1 MKREVGIGTKLYSLI
16 IFVIIFIVGMC
27 IFSWYTVSKF
37 NNSTKERLEVSRSYT
52 VLVDEA
58 RDAQVE
64 FKIQVQEWKNVLL
77 RGNSKDNFDKYY
89 NQFIQSNN
97 NVQDKL
103 LKLKESMKNN
113 SLDTESVDTL
123 MLNHKELFDKYS
135 IAIKS
140 YDINNSESYKTVD
153 GLVSGLDRQTTSDMD
168 SLVESI
174 QSKATEAAEMMIK
187 TSESD
192 KNTFTKYLVILVGLG
207 LVATIVFTI
216 IIMATYKGIK
226 MFINQFKSLMEQA
239 EKGDLTIKGEI
250 HKKDEL
256 GEVTSKFNEFITSIR
271 NLISETKEATETV
284 ALSSN
289 EIMKT
294 TDEISN
300 TSQEVANTVSA
311 LAESASKQ
319 IEFAEQ
325 SNEKVKGV
333 VEGLKKITTNS
344 IYMNKLTK
352 TAIETVNSGASTLKE
367 QIIIMDSTKN
377 SSKKVSEVIW
387 NLSTKSNE
395 IGEVVEFING
405 ITEQINLLSLN
416 AAIEAA
422 RAGEA
427 GRGFT
432 VVANEVKKL
441 AELSQE
447 STLKISKLITEIQ
460 SDIKKSVEEV
470 SNTNQS
476 IDKQAVALKNTDD
489 SLKKIETSVF
499 EVTQKIKEVTAE
511 TEAINNSTSVVEDAI
526 GKIVAL
532 IETNASSTEEVAA
545 STEEHTASIE
555 EISASMNLLT
565 DLSNNLEKTIQKF
578 KV

>member
-1 MKREVGIGTKLYSLI
+1 MKREVGIGTKLYALI

-27 IFSWYTVSKF
+27 TFSWYTVSKF
-37 NNSTKERLEVSRSYT
+37 NNSTKERLEESRSYT
-52 VLVDEA
+52 ILVDEA

-89 NQFIQSNN
+89 NQFIQSNT

-103 LKLKESMKNN
+103 LKLKESMKNS
-113 SLDTESVDTL
+113 SLDTTSVDTL

-153 GLVSGLDRQTTSDMD
+153 ELVSGLDRQTTSDMD

-174 QSKATEAAEMMIK
+174 ESKSTEAAEMMIK

-192 KNTFTKYLVILVGLG
+192 KNTFTKYLIILVGLG

-300 TSQEVANTVSA
+300 TSQEVANTVSD
-311 LAESASKQ
+311 LAESTSKQ

-325 SNEKVKGV
+325 SNEKVKVV

-344 IYMNKLTK
+344 IYINKLTN

-367 QIIIMDSTKN
+367 QIKIMDNTKD

-441 AELSQE
+441 AELSRE

-511 TEAINNSTSVVEDAI
+511 TEAINNSTSVVEEAI

-555 EISASMNLLT
+555 EISASMNVLT

>member
-27 IFSWYTVSKF
+27 TFSWYTVSKF

-103 LKLKESMKNN
+103 LKLKESMKNS
-113 SLDTESVDTL
+113 SLDTTAVDTL

-153 GLVSGLDRQTTSDMD
+153 ELVSGLDRQTTSDMD

-174 QSKATEAAEMMIK
+174 ESKATEAAEMMIK

-192 KNTFTKYLVILVGLG
+192 KNTFTKYLVILVALG

-300 TSQEVANTVSA
+300 TSQEVANTVSD
-311 LAESASKQ
+311 LAESTSKQ

-325 SNEKVKGV
+325 SNEKVKVV

-344 IYMNKLTK
+344 IYINKLTN

-367 QIIIMDSTKN
+367 QIKIMDNTKD
-377 SSKKVSEVIW
+377 SSKRVSEVIW

-441 AELSQE
+441 AELSRE
-447 STLKISKLITEIQ
+447 STLKISKLINEIQ

-526 GKIVAL
+526 GKMVAL

-555 EISASMNLLT
+555 EISASMNVLT
-565 DLSNNLEKTIQKF
+565 DLSNNLEKTIRKF

>member
-1 MKREVGIGTKLYSLI
+1 MKREVGIGTKLYALI

-27 IFSWYTVSKF
+27 TFSWYTVSKF
-37 NNSTKERLEVSRSYT
+37 NNSTKERLEESRSYT
-52 VLVDEA
+52 ILVDEA

-89 NQFIQSNN
+89 NQFIQSNT
-97 NVQDKL
+97 NVQEKL
-103 LKLKESMKNN
+103 LKLKESMKNS
-113 SLDTESVDTL
+113 SLDTELVDSL
-123 MLNHKELFDKYS
+123 ILNHKELFDKYS

-153 GLVSGLDRQTTSDMD
+153 ELVSGIDRQTTSDMD
-168 SLVESI
+168 SLVENI
-174 QSKATEAAEMMIK
+174 ESKSTEAAEMMIK

-216 IIMATYKGIK
+216 IIMSTYKGIK

-300 TSQEVANTVSA
+300 TSQEVANTVSD
-311 LAESASKQ
+311 LAESTSKQ

-325 SNEKVKGV
+325 SNEKVKVV

-344 IYMNKLTK
+344 IYINKLTN

-367 QIIIMDSTKN
+367 QIKIMDNTKD

-441 AELSQE
+441 AELSRE

-511 TEAINNSTSVVEDAI
+511 TEAINNSTSVVEEAI

-555 EISASMNLLT
+555 EISASMNVLT

>member
-16 IFVIIFIVGMC
+16 IFVVIFIVGMC
-27 IFSWYTVSKF
+27 TFSWYTVSKF
-37 NNSTKERLEVSRSYT
+37 NNSTKERLEESRSYT
-52 VLVDEA
+52 ILVDEA
-58 RDAQVE
+58 RDTQVE

-77 RGNSKDNFDKYY
+77 RGNSKEKFDKYY

-97 NVQDKL
+97 NVQTKL
-103 LKLKESMKNN
+103 LKLKESMKNS
-113 SLDTESVDTL
+113 SLDTTSVDTL

-153 GLVSGLDRQTTSDMD
+153 ELVSGLDRQTTSDMD

-174 QSKATEAAEMMIK
+174 ESKSTEAAEMMIK

-192 KNTFTKYLVILVGLG
+192 KNTFTKYLIILVGLG

-300 TSQEVANTVSA
+300 TSQEVANTVSD
-311 LAESASKQ
+311 LAESTSKQ

-325 SNEKVKGV
+325 SNEKVKVV

-344 IYMNKLTK
+344 IYINKLTN

-367 QIIIMDSTKN
+367 QIKIMDNTKD

-441 AELSQE
+441 AELSRE

-489 SLKKIETSVF
+489 SLKKIEISVF

-511 TEAINNSTSVVEDAI
+511 TEAINNSTSVVEEAI

-555 EISASMNLLT
+555 EISASMNVLT

>member
-1 MKREVGIGTKLYSLI
+1 
-16 IFVIIFIVGMC
+16 
-27 IFSWYTVSKF
+27 
-37 NNSTKERLEVSRSYT
+37 
-52 VLVDEA
+52 
-58 RDAQVE
+58 
-64 FKIQVQEWKNVLL
+64 
-77 RGNSKDNFDKYY
+77 
-89 NQFIQSNN
+89 
-97 NVQDKL
+97 
-103 LKLKESMKNN
+103 
-113 SLDTESVDTL
+113 
-123 MLNHKELFDKYS
+123 
-135 IAIKS
+135 
-140 YDINNSESYKTVD
+140 
-153 GLVSGLDRQTTSDMD
+153 
-168 SLVESI
+168 
-174 QSKATEAAEMMIK
+174 
-187 TSESD
+187 
-192 KNTFTKYLVILVGLG
+192 
-207 LVATIVFTI
+207 
-216 IIMATYKGIK
+216 
-226 MFINQFKSLMEQA
+226 
-239 EKGDLTIKGEI
+239 
-250 HKKDEL
+250 
-256 GEVTSKFNEFITSIR
+256 
-271 NLISETKEATETV
+271 
-284 ALSSN
+284 
-289 EIMKT
+289 
-294 TDEISN
+294 
-300 TSQEVANTVSA
+300 
-311 LAESASKQ
+311 
-319 IEFAEQ
+319 
-325 SNEKVKGV
+325 
-333 VEGLKKITTNS
+333 
-344 IYMNKLTK
+344 
-352 TAIETVNSGASTLKE
+352 
-367 QIIIMDSTKN
+367 MDSTKN

-470 SNTNQS
+470 SNTNQT

-511 TEAINNSTSVVEDAI
+511 TEAINNSTSVVEEAI

>member
-27 IFSWYTVSKF
+27 TFSWYTVSKF
-37 NNSTKERLEVSRSYT
+37 NNSTKERLEESRSYT
-52 VLVDEA
+52 ILVDEA
-58 RDAQVE
+58 RDTQVE

-77 RGNSKDNFDKYY
+77 RGNSKEKFDKYY

-97 NVQDKL
+97 NVQTKL
-103 LKLKESMKNN
+103 LKLKESMKNS
-113 SLDTESVDTL
+113 SLDTTSVDTL

-153 GLVSGLDRQTTSDMD
+153 ELVSGLDRQTTSDMD

-174 QSKATEAAEMMIK
+174 ESKSTEAAEMMIK

-192 KNTFTKYLVILVGLG
+192 KNTFTKYLIILVGLG

-300 TSQEVANTVSA
+300 TSQEVANTVSD
-311 LAESASKQ
+311 LAESTSKQ

-325 SNEKVKGV
+325 SNEKVKVV

-344 IYMNKLTK
+344 IYINKLTN

-367 QIIIMDSTKN
+367 QIKIMDNTKD

-441 AELSQE
+441 AELSRE

-511 TEAINNSTSVVEDAI
+511 TEAINNSTSVVEEAI

-555 EISASMNLLT
+555 EISASMNVLT

>member
-16 IFVIIFIVGMC
+16 IFVVIFIVGMC
-27 IFSWYTVSKF
+27 TFSWYTVSKF
-37 NNSTKERLEVSRSYT
+37 NNSTKERLEVSKSYT

-89 NQFIQSNN
+89 NQFIQSNT

-103 LKLKESMKNN
+103 LKLKDSMKNN
-113 SLDTESVDTL
+113 SLDTASVDTL
-123 MLNHKELFDKYS
+123 MFNHKELFDKYS
-135 IAIKS
+135 TAIKS

-153 GLVSGLDRQTTSDMD
+153 ELVSGLDRQTTSDMD

-174 QSKATEAAEMMIK
+174 ESKSTEAAEMMIK
-187 TSESD
+187 TSEND

-216 IIMATYKGIK
+216 IIMSTYKGIK

-300 TSQEVANTVSA
+300 TSQEVANTVSD
-311 LAESASKQ
+311 LAESTSKQ

-325 SNEKVKGV
+325 SNEKVKVV

-344 IYMNKLTK
+344 IYINKLTN
-352 TAIETVNSGASTLKE
+352 TAIETVNSGASTIKE
-367 QIIIMDSTKN
+367 QIKIMDNTKD

-470 SNTNQS
+470 SNTNKS

-526 GKIVAL
+526 GKMVAL

-555 EISASMNLLT
+555 EISASMNVLT
-565 DLSNNLEKTIQKF
+565 DLSNNLEKTIRKF

>member
-16 IFVIIFIVGMC
+16 IFVVIFIVGMC
-27 IFSWYTVSKF
+27 TFSWYTVSKF
-37 NNSTKERLEVSRSYT
+37 NNSTKERLEVSKSYT

-89 NQFIQSNN
+89 NQFIQSNT

-103 LKLKESMKNN
+103 LKLKESMKN
-113 SLDTESVDTL
+113 SSIDTVSVDTL

-135 IAIKS
+135 TAIKS

-153 GLVSGLDRQTTSDMD
+153 ELVSGLDRQTTSDMD

-174 QSKATEAAEMMIK
+174 ESKSTEAAEMMIK
-187 TSESD
+187 TSEND

-216 IIMATYKGIK
+216 IIMSTYKGIK

-284 ALSSN
+284 TLSSN

-300 TSQEVANTVSA
+300 TSQEVANTVSD
-311 LAESASKQ
+311 LAESTSKQ

-325 SNEKVKGV
+325 SNEKVKVV

-344 IYMNKLTK
+344 IYINKLTN
-352 TAIETVNSGASTLKE
+352 TAIETVNSGASTIKE
-367 QIIIMDSTKN
+367 QIKIMDNTKD

-526 GKIVAL
+526 GKMVAL

-555 EISASMNLLT
+555 EISASMNVLT
-565 DLSNNLEKTIQKF
+565 DLSNNLEKTIRKF

>member
-1 MKREVGIGTKLYSLI
+1 MDNTK
-16 IFVIIFIVGMC
+16 
-27 IFSWYTVSKF
+27 
-37 NNSTKERLEVSRSYT
+37 
-52 VLVDEA
+52 D
-58 RDAQVE
+58 
-64 FKIQVQEWKNVLL
+64 
-77 RGNSKDNFDKYY
+77 
-89 NQFIQSNN
+89 
-97 NVQDKL
+97 
-103 LKLKESMKNN
+103 
-113 SLDTESVDTL
+113 
-123 MLNHKELFDKYS
+123 
-135 IAIKS
+135 
-140 YDINNSESYKTVD
+140 
-153 GLVSGLDRQTTSDMD
+153 
-168 SLVESI
+168 
-174 QSKATEAAEMMIK
+174 
-187 TSESD
+187 
-192 KNTFTKYLVILVGLG
+192 
-207 LVATIVFTI
+207 
-216 IIMATYKGIK
+216 
-226 MFINQFKSLMEQA
+226 
-239 EKGDLTIKGEI
+239 
-250 HKKDEL
+250 
-256 GEVTSKFNEFITSIR
+256 
-271 NLISETKEATETV
+271 
-284 ALSSN
+284 
-289 EIMKT
+289 
-294 TDEISN
+294 
-300 TSQEVANTVSA
+300 
-311 LAESASKQ
+311 
-319 IEFAEQ
+319 
-325 SNEKVKGV
+325 
-333 VEGLKKITTNS
+333 
-344 IYMNKLTK
+344 
-352 TAIETVNSGASTLKE
+352 
-367 QIIIMDSTKN
+367 

-441 AELSQE
+441 AELSRE

-511 TEAINNSTSVVEDAI
+511 TEAINNSTSVVEEAI

-555 EISASMNLLT
+555 EISASMNVLT

>member
-16 IFVIIFIVGMC
+16 IFVVIFIVGMC
-27 IFSWYTVSKF
+27 TFSWYTVSKF

-52 VLVDEA
+52 ILVDEA

-89 NQFIQSNN
+89 NQFIKSNN

-113 SLDTESVDTL
+113 SLDTTSVDTL

-135 IAIKS
+135 TAIKS
-140 YDINNSESYKTVD
+140 YDVNNSESYKTVD
-153 GLVSGLDRQTTSDMD
+153 ELVSGLDRQTTSDMD

-174 QSKATEAAEMMIK
+174 QSKATEAAEMMIE

-192 KNTFTKYLVILVGLG
+192 KNTFTKYLIILEALG

-226 MFINQFKSLMEQA
+226 MFINQFKALMEQA
-239 EKGDLTIKGEI
+239 EKGDLTTKGEI

-300 TSQEVANTVSA
+300 TSQEVANTVSD
-311 LAESASKQ
+311 LAESTSKQ

-325 SNEKVKGV
+325 SNEKVKVV

-344 IYMNKLTK
+344 IYINKLTN
-352 TAIETVNSGASTLKE
+352 TAIETVNSGASTIKE
-367 QIIIMDSTKN
+367 QIKIMDNTKD

-441 AELSQE
+441 AELSRE

-526 GKIVAL
+526 GKMVAL

-555 EISASMNLLT
+555 EISASMNVLT

>member
-27 IFSWYTVSKF
+27 TFSWYTVSKF
-37 NNSTKERLEVSRSYT
+37 NNSTKERLEESRSYT
-52 VLVDEA
+52 ILVDEA

-77 RGNSKDNFDKYY
+77 RGNSNDNFDKYY
-89 NQFIQSNN
+89 NQFIQSNT
-97 NVQDKL
+97 NVQEKL
-103 LKLKESMKNN
+103 LKLKESMKNS
-113 SLDTESVDTL
+113 SLDTELVDSL
-123 MLNHKELFDKYS
+123 ILNHKELFDKYS

-153 GLVSGLDRQTTSDMD
+153 ELVSGIDRQTTSDMD
-168 SLVESI
+168 SLVENI
-174 QSKATEAAEMMIK
+174 ESKSTEAAEMMIK
-187 TSESD
+187 TSERD

-216 IIMATYKGIK
+216 IIMSTYKGIK

-300 TSQEVANTVSA
+300 TSQEVANTVSD
-311 LAESASKQ
+311 LAESTSKQ

-325 SNEKVKGV
+325 SNEKVKVV

-344 IYMNKLTK
+344 IYINKLTN

-367 QIIIMDSTKN
+367 QIKIMDNTKD

-441 AELSQE
+441 AELSRE

-489 SLKKIETSVF
+489 SLKKIEISVF

-511 TEAINNSTSVVEDAI
+511 TEAINNSTSVVEEAI

-555 EISASMNLLT
+555 EISASMNVLT

>member
-27 IFSWYTVSKF
+27 TFSWYTVSKF
-37 NNSTKERLEVSRSYT
+37 NNSTKERLEESRSYT
-52 VLVDEA
+52 ILVDEA

-113 SLDTESVDTL
+113 SLDTTSVDTL

-300 TSQEVANTVSA
+300 TSQEVANTVSD
-311 LAESASKQ
+311 LAESTSKQ

-325 SNEKVKGV
+325 SNEKVKVV

-344 IYMNKLTK
+344 LYINKLTN
-352 TAIETVNSGASTLKE
+352 TAIETVTSGASTLKE
-367 QIIIMDSTKN
+367 QIKIMDNTKD

-441 AELSQE
+441 AELSRE
-447 STLKISKLITEIQ
+447 STLKISKLINEIQ

-526 GKIVAL
+526 GKMVAL

-555 EISASMNLLT
+555 EISASMNVLT
-565 DLSNNLEKTIQKF
+565 DLSNNLEKTIRKF